1 MKNLKGHFYVLT
13 LTMGLFVL
21 TSCSSNGK
29 KAREPEVATM
39 DSVSKD
45 LETTTKELDEQAK
58 KVEASLEKIDKEFK
72 TSQKKS

>member
-1 MKNLKGHFYVLT
+1 MENFKKHFYMLSIA
-13 LTMGLFVL
+13 MSFFVL
-21 TSCSSNGK
+21 TACSSNTR
-29 KAREPEVATM
+29 KAAEPEITKM